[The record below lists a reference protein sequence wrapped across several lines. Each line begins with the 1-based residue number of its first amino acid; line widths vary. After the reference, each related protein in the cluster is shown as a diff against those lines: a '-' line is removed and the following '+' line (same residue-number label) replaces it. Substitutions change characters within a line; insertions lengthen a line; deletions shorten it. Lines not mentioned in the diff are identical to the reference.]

1 MKASELALREQ
12 ITMYSEKY
20 EEFHKALLQ
29 SNSAI
34 GDFKAEME
42 RVIFI
47 ILFYLFSFDKCLSD
61 ELSLTY
67 IFSLFMLFNYDV
79 FLMLILY

>member
-1 MKASELALREQ
+1 MTASELALREQ

-42 RVIFI
+42 RVKYNKLYFTNCVSIVI
-47 ILFYLFSFDKCLSD
+47 SI
-61 ELSLTY
+61 TY
-67 IFSLFMLFNYDV
+67 PGY
-79 FLMLILY
+79 FLLVK